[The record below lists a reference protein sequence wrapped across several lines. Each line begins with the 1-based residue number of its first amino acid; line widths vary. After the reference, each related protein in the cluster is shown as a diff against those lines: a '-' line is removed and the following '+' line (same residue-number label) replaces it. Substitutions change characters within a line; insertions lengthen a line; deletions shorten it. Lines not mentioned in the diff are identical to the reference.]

1 MNNRNSSFQGNRKPV
16 GNFKTRSRA
25 GFSNTNRDGAT
36 SSYARNNASSFGSD
50 VRKSFSR
57 NGASNRTSHSASNSS
72 SHDSTSKYNRSGFS
86 SSPARSS
93 SYKSNGTSAYGRNG
107 TSNVSSNNRT
117 SGGSVN
123 RTSSGSFSR
132 TSSGG
137 SSSRGGFGKFA
148 RTSSSG
154 RSSSGRSFGGRSSGG
169 RSSGGRFG
177 KKAIDVSRFINKVT
191 IVEEAEVFVP
201 ANKFSDFHIDEK
213 LKQTISDRGFILPTP
228 IQDKVIPHILQGQDV
243 VGMANTGT
251 GKTAA
256 FLIPL
261 IDKIIKDKNQKVL
274 VIVPTREL
282 ATQINDEL
290 RAFVKGLSI
299 FSCVCVG
306 GANMSIQIKDLA
318 RSHNFVIGTPG
329 RLKDLIDKRFINLKN
344 FSNFVLDE
352 ADRMLDMGFINDI
365 KQIVKQ
371 MPQEKHGLFFSAT
384 LSKEIELLIQNFLKE
399 PLKISVKTQEVSKNI
414 EQDVIK
420 VKKEE
425 KMEELIKLLSKEEFS
440 KVLVFGQTK
449 HGVEKIFQTLKD
461 KGFKVDSIHGNKT
474 QGHRQKTLTKFKK
487 DEINIL
493 IATDVAARGLDINNI
508 SHVINYDTPDNHEDY
523 VHRIGRTGR
532 GDKKGI
538 ALTFVH

>member
-1 MNNRNSSFQGNRKPV
+1 MNNRNTNSPSSRNSG
-16 GNFKTRSRA
+16 GNFKRNNNFSNNKFSKNSSYSGGVRKSQNFSDRQESKTGYKTGNKTANDFRAGTRSRVK
-25 GFSNTNRDGAT
+25 D
-36 SSYARNNASSFGSD
+36 
-50 VRKSFSR
+50 
-57 NGASNRTSHSASNSS
+57 
-72 SHDSTSKYNRSGFS
+72 SGFS
-86 SSPARSS
+86 SDKPFVIGSKKTSDSRFSS
-93 SYKSNGTSAYGRNG
+93 RAKTSFNRN
-107 TSNVSSNNRT
+107 TSEQSENKNSF
-117 SGGSVN
+117 
-123 RTSSGSFSR
+123 SGSSARPQNRFSKFSR
-132 TSSGG
+132 NSGG
-137 SSSRGGFGKFA
+137 SSARGSFRNSSSRNSSRGSSRGG
-148 RTSSSG
+148 S
-154 RSSSGRSFGGRSSGG
+154 
-169 RSSGGRFG
+169 RFG

-191 IVEEAEVFVP
+191 IVEEAIVFTP
-201 ANKFSDFHIDEK
+201 ANKFADFHIDEK
-213 LKQTISDRGFILPTP
+213 LKATIIEKGFVLPTP

-261 IDKIIKDKNQKVL
+261 IDKVIKDKTQKVL
-274 VIVPTREL
+274 IIVPTREL
-282 ATQINDEL
+282 ATQINDDL
-290 RAFVKGLSI
+290 RSFVKGMSI

-306 GANMSIQIKDLA
+306 GASMSIQIKDLA
-318 RSHNFVIGTPG
+318 RNHNFVIGTPG
-329 RLKDLIDKRFINLKN
+329 RLKDLIERRFINLKTFN
-344 FSNFVLDE
+344 NFVLDE

-371 MPQEKHGLFFSAT
+371 MPEEKHGLFFSAT
-384 LSKEIELLIQNFLKE
+384 LSTEIEMLIKNFLKE

-414 EQDVIK
+414 EQDIIK
-420 VKKEE
+420 VKREE

-449 HGVEKIFQTLKD
+449 HGVEKIFKTLKD

-523 VHRIGRTGR
+523 IHRIGRTGR
-532 GDKKGI
+532 GDKKGK